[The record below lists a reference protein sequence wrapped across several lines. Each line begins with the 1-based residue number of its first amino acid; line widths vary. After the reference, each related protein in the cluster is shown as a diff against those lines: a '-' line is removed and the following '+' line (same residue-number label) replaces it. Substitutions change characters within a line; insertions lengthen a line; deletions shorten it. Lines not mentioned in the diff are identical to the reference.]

1 MALRVEI
8 SYGTGDYYQDGAFGS
23 IDPPEWEPV
32 DSVEDAIDVV
42 RAAIEY
48 KDISSADEFTG
59 GEVKDG
65 ETLVATIEVKPS
77 DNGFDITHTHI
88 APDTPTSKPKF

>member
-1 MALRVEI
+1 MALRVEL

-32 DSVEDAIDVV
+32 DTIEDAIEVV
-42 RAAIEY
+42 RADMAY
-48 KDISSADEFTG
+48 RGISSADDFIG
-59 GEVKDG
+59 GEVRDG

-77 DNGFDITHTHI
+77 DNGFEITQINIT
-88 APDTPTSKPKF
+88 PDPQTQKPKF